1 MGRPI
6 IATDVTGCREVV
18 NHGVNGY
25 LCKAKDVIDLAE
37 KMKDMIK
44 LSTDERR
51 EMGLRGRKKM
61 EKNFDEKIIVEKII
75 NRIESVLNT
84 A

>member
-6 IATDVTGCREVV
+6 IAADVTGCREVV
-18 NHGVNGY
+18 DHGVNGY
-25 LCKAKDVIDLAE
+25 LCKAKDASDLSK

-44 LSTDERR
+44 LSIDERR

-61 EKNFDEKIIVEKII
+61 EENFDEKIIVQTIV
-75 NRIESVLNT
+75 NRIERFLNT

>member
-1 MGRPI
+1 M
-6 IATDVTGCREVV
+6 
-18 NHGVNGY
+18 NGY
-25 LCKAKDVIDLAE
+25 LCKVKDASDLAE

-44 LSTDERR
+44 LSIDERR
-51 EMGLRGRKKM
+51 EMGLMGRKKM
-61 EKNFDEKIIVEKII
+61 EENFDEKIIVQKIV